1 MADIL
6 CKLKL
11 VTDNYE
17 SNLKK
22 SRQQMQEFTKKT
34 QDANRDFKKF
44 ESSIGAARSSF
55 LKFAGGIGLAI
66 TAGEGFNKAINSSQT
81 LSDEY
86 NRTIDG
92 LTGTVDNLFY
102 SIANGD
108 WSPFL
113 QGLSNS
119 IALAREAYTA
129 LDQLGNTKISYGYFN
144 MKNQA
149 EMQDQI
155 AILRD
160 KDSTDDQKKVAR
172 AEADRILKDQKE
184 ITEQLARRSEEA
196 MLALVKKSTGLSDLD
211 ISQMDIEKSIRLDVS
226 TMGDAEKTELDKL
239 YKEFDKKASEI
250 KTKFTTTDVNMTGGM
265 RGASVTQSVDYTK
278 VKEEL
283 KPLLAQYQDAILYN
297 STLKKESDGWLQNL
311 VGIGEASY
319 TANRN
324 YSSMVKAANRASQS
338 ETGTPKKKKTE
349 KEEPVEGSLAE
360 LDKQLAEWRKKFNDE
375 TTYEARLA
383 ADKMIKEI
391 SQKKAHLEV
400 EIKYGKVEDVKELVS
415 KQKVPSL
422 AVKGKNV
429 KEDID
434 SGKIKSKPTITK
446 KDVKINND
454 YADSL
459 NAISSMMGSVTDLTN
474 ESATAWASWGS
485 NVLAS
490 VATAIPAIVALTTAK
505 KAEAT
510 ANSEATVTGAMSSV
524 ASIPVV
530 GWIMALA
537 AGAAVIASIAAI
549 PKFETGGIVGANGGV
564 IPGASFSGDKILAR
578 VNSGELILNRAQQ
591 KNIASQLVSGGGTS
605 RVDVN
610 VVGRI
615 SGRDLELVMEKRNQ
629 FKKRTQ

>member
-11 VTDNYE
+11 VTDSYE

-22 SRQQMQEFTKKT
+22 SRQQMQEFSQKT
-34 QDANRDFKKF
+34 ADANRDFKKF
-44 ESSIGAARSSF
+44 ESTIGAARSSF
-55 LKFAGGIGLAI
+55 LKLAGGIGLAI
-66 TAGEGFNKAINSSQT
+66 TAGEGFNKMINSSQT

-86 NRTIDG
+86 NRTVDG
-92 LTGTVDNLFY
+92 LTGMVDNLFY

-160 KDSTDDQKKVAR
+160 KDSTEEQKKVAR

-211 ISQMDIEKSIRLDVS
+211 ISLMDIDKAVRLDVS
-226 TMGDAEKTELDKL
+226 AMGDAEKAKLDKL
-239 YKEFDKKASEI
+239 YEEFKKKYGEI
-250 KTKFTTTDVNMTGGM
+250 KGKFTTTDVKVTGGM
-265 RGASVTQSVDYTK
+265 RGASVTQKTDYKK
-278 VKEEL
+278 VSEEL
-283 KPLLAQYQDAILYN
+283 KPLLAQYQDAIVYN
-297 STLKKESDGWLQNL
+297 ATLKKESDEWLQIL

-338 ETGTPKKKKTE
+338 GVDTPVKEKPVKEKPVKGSIDYINAQISDLNKKLNAETDGAVRTALHMAIEKFNKEKHRIELYSDIKTLTSKNNE
-349 KEEPVEGSLAE
+349 IKGPDVDKLNKELQSLAGKKGSKP
-360 LDKQLAEWRKKFNDE
+360 LRLVDTDSGQLEYLESISSIMGTITR
-375 TTYEARLA
+375 TTA
-383 ADKMIKEI
+383 AAGDSFTAYFSAGIEGI
-391 SQKKAHLEV
+391 QALLP
-400 EIKYGKVEDVKELVS
+400 LV
-415 KQKVPSL
+415 QAL
-422 AVKGKNV
+422 MAVKKG
-429 KEDID
+429 EAFA
-434 SGKIKSKPTITK
+434 G
-446 KDVKINND
+446 
-454 YADSL
+454 
-459 NAISSMMGSVTDLTN
+459 AISSAMNMPWPLSL
-474 ESATAWASWGS
+474 
-485 NVLAS
+485 
-490 VATAIPAIVALTTAK
+490 VALG
-505 KAEAT
+505 
-510 ANSEATVTGAMSSV
+510 AN
-524 ASIPVV
+524 I
-530 GWIMALA
+530 
-537 AGAAVIASIAAI
+537 AAVTAAFASI
-549 PKFETGGIVGANGGV
+549 PKFETGGIVGANGGL

-591 KNIASQLVSGGGTS
+591 KNIASQLVAGGSTS
-605 RVDVN
+605 RIDVN

-615 SGRDLELVMEKRNQ
+615 SGRDLELVQEKRNQ
-629 FKKRTQ
+629 YKRRTQ